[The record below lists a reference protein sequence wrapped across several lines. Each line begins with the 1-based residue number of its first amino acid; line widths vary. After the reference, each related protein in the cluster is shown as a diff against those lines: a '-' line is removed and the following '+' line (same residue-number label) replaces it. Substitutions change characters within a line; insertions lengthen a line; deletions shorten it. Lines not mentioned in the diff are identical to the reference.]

1 MSDIFANVY
10 GARFPDVVLNSGPLP
25 PEGGLPAPLH
35 DRPDGKINYNSTLFG
50 DLQPYAY
57 GEAAYLSSQT
67 QNNVPHRIQKIL
79 PKLYLP
85 EPNGKDVFVLSHAVD
100 DSDLAF
106 VMRLNRHSVF
116 CTGSRT
122 STRRTTPIGT
132 SVDPLIN
139 LATVNYLLAG
149 LQVGMPS
156 QPSHESLWW
165 ELLFNMDPRYW
176 PAPESNKR
184 DYRTDIVEEGEY
196 RVPEHNPFGLED
208 LVHFIRTCVRPF
220 GIVRGSERQ
229 GGQNEMTDSPAT
241 WPVPAICTLVVDGKE
256 ANIVNLWH
264 NKDVNAGDDLVL
276 RLKLLPLKTYTLN
289 HYFKGFARK
298 SFEAPRN
305 THVWQLVPE
314 VFEMNIQEE
323 YHEELE
329 NLRFLYNPAGE
340 HRDVF
345 FRAVKETQRYNPE
358 TMEPLD
364 MTARRLVGWSC
375 VDRFLLPDIQNFVI
389 PWQELGYWHI
399 GRSQVMTSKYGA
411 GEFYNDDL
419 ANGLKTNHMDMTFQP
434 VFRALP
440 RMAPSEIL
448 KNRLVNVPPRRV
460 LANPKDAA
468 QARGWEPQLRLE
480 RMHAAPPPPKR
491 AAQRLSQ
498 PAPRRPAA
506 PAAPA
511 ASRVGWYG
519 MQESR
524 APEAPAASR
533 VGWYGMQESRAP
545 EAPAASGVAREP
557 AAPAPASA
565 PAPPAPAREP
575 EAPAAASEPA
585 APATAGGSII
595 PEAFRQELLSGLAP
609 PPEPR
614 KAAPKGRGRKPLER
628 EPIVEGTLLRPG
640 APPEA
645 CQIELL

>member
-122 STRRTTPIGT
+122 GTRRTSPIGT

-149 LQVGMPS
+149 FQVGMPS
-156 QPSHESLWW
+156 QPSHDSLWW

-184 DYRTDIVEEGEY
+184 DYRTDIVEEEGGY
-196 RVPEHNPFGLED
+196 RSPEHNPFGLED
-208 LVHFIRTCVRPF
+208 LIHFIRACVRPF

-241 WPVPAICTLVVDGKE
+241 WPVPAVCTLVVDGKE

-264 NKDVNAGDDLVL
+264 SKDVNAGDDLVL
-276 RLKLLPLKTYTLN
+276 RLKLMPLKTYTLN

-305 THVWQLVPE
+305 THVWQLVPD
-314 VFEMNIQEE
+314 VFEMNIPEE
-323 YHEELE
+323 YHAELE
-329 NLRFLYNPAGE
+329 NLNFLYNPAGE

-345 FRAVKETQRYNPE
+345 FRVVKETQRYNPV
-358 TMEPLD
+358 TMKPFNTLNRAEH
-364 MTARRLVGWSC
+364 AWSC
-375 VDRFLLPDIQNFVI
+375 IDRCVIREIQNVVI

-434 VFRALP
+434 VFHALP
-440 RMAPSEIL
+440 RMAPTEMLMAELIDL
-448 KNRLVNVPPRRV
+448 PPRRV
-460 LANPKDAA
+460 LANPKDAG
-468 QARGWEPQLRLE
+468 QPRGWEPQLRLE
-480 RMHAAPPPPKR
+480 RMHSGPPEPKR
-491 AAQRLSQ
+491 AAQRQGQ
-498 PAPRRPAA
+498 PAPRRLAA
-506 PAAPA
+506 PAAP
-511 ASRVGWYG
+511 SGPRVGWYDLH
-519 MQESR
+519 EAL
-524 APEAPAASR
+524 APEAPVASR
-533 VGWYGMQESRAP
+533 
-545 EAPAASGVAREP
+545 VAREP

-565 PAPPAPAREP
+565 PVPPDLAIEPAPPAPASEP
-575 EAPAAASEPA
+575 EPPAPASEPA

-614 KAAPKGRGRKPLER
+614 KAASKGRGRKAQER
-628 EPIVEGTLLRPG
+628 EPVVEGTLLRPG